1 MNSWRLSWAY
11 LWAKPL
17 TTLLNLVLLSL
28 SLATMSFLMLM
39 NHQISQAFEKEIA
52 GIDVVVGAKGSP
64 MQLILSGVFQID
76 VPPGNVPLSAVQELK
91 AHPMV
96 ARVVP
101 ISLGDSYSSYRI
113 VGSNTD
119 YMSFYEAELRAGQIW
134 DGPMQ
139 AVLGAN
145 VAQKMALKI
154 GDEFLG
160 SHGLS
165 EGGHTHEKSIYRVVG
180 ILKPKQASIDNLIIT
195 SLESVWKVHEDEM
208 AVDAE
213 DLELLKQEREVTMAL
228 VQYKTPMAAL
238 SFPRFVNT
246 KTQMQAAAPALEIT
260 RLLSMLGVGT
270 DVLQAFAG
278 ILLLTACLSVFIAL
292 WGSLKERQQD
302 LALLRMLGA
311 SAPKMAW
318 IVLSESLVLALV
330 ASLIGLLL
338 GQIMVVMIAKMLALE
353 GSLLLAAFNWPIEL
367 WSIPIIATVIALVAA
382 CVPAISVYRM
392 NVLLVLQKRT

>member
-1 MNSWRLSWAY
+1 
-11 LWAKPL
+11 
-17 TTLLNLVLLSL
+17 
-28 SLATMSFLMLM
+28 
-39 NHQISQAFEKEIA
+39 
-52 GIDVVVGAKGSP
+52 
-64 MQLILSGVFQID
+64 
-76 VPPGNVPLSAVQELK
+76 
-91 AHPMV
+91 
-96 ARVVP
+96 
-101 ISLGDSYSSYRI
+101 
-113 VGSNTD
+113 
-119 YMSFYEAELRAGQIW
+119 
-134 DGPMQ
+134 MQ

-165 EGGHTHEKSIYRVVG
+165 EGGHTHEKSVYRVVG
-180 ILKPKQASIDNLIIT
+180 ILKPKQAGIDNLILT

-208 AVDAE
+208 AVDAQ

-278 ILLLTACLSVFIAL
+278 VLLLTACLSVFIAL

-338 GQIMVVMIAKMLALE
+338 GQLMVVVAAKMLALE

-367 WSIPIIATVIALVAA
+367 WSIPIIAIVIALVAA